1 MKRLSDE
8 TQQQQLKLR
17 LQLEVE
23 KVHLKREN

>member
-8 TQQQQLKLR
+8 TQLQQRKLR